1 MAVAAADDQKAGVVF
16 HRLARFPLAWNHTS
30 DEKARSF
37 KKLERILFAK
47 VYQLLR
53 NAL

>member
-1 MAVAAADDQKAGVVF
+1 VLLRAF
-16 HRLARFPLAWNHTS
+16 RSHHPS
-30 DEKARSF
+30 DEKARKF